1 MMGEITIVTCFFDL
15 GRGNDKNLDSDLRKT
30 PEKYL
35 SAFRHW
41 ARIQNNLIIYT
52 DKAGAEAVRE
62 IRAEFGREDKTVII
76 EVDDLFGLEPDLFAR
91 MERVSKKEDFLNFR
105 YLQKASS
112 NNPKYDYLWMMKYY
126 FMNDALN
133 RGLLSEQVAW
143 VDFGFDHGGL
153 RYYSEDF
160 DFNWEYDFG
169 DKIHIFCLIDP
180 DAISGIQ
187 VLQYLPDC
195 VMGSMYGLPRTRVAD
210 FWMLVR
216 NAIEGLLALD
226 CIDDDQLMV
235 LMAYKARPDLFKV
248 EVTEW
253 QLPLKLRGG
262 DHMRVKPARVYK
274 QENKYKRMIRLA
286 VRKFIPNKKDLK
298 RLYVKRCYDN
308 AVRFY
313 GK

>member
-1 MMGEITIVTCFFDL
+1 MGEITLVTCFFDL
-15 GRGNDKNLDSDLRKT
+15 GRGEDKNLEAGLRKT

-35 SAFRHW
+35 NAFRHW
-41 ARIQNNLIIYT
+41 ARIQNKLIVYT
-52 DKAGAEAVRE
+52 DAAGADAVRE
-62 IRAEFGREDKTVII
+62 IRKEFGREDKTII
-76 EVDDLFGLEPDLFAR
+76 IQIDDLFGLEPELFAR
-91 MERVSKKEDFLNFR
+91 MERISKKEDFLNFR
-105 YLQKASS
+105 YFQKASS

-153 RYYSEDF
+153 LYYAEDF

-169 DKIHIFCLIDP
+169 DKIHIFCLMDP
-180 DAISGIQ
+180 DSISGIQ
-187 VLQYLPDC
+187 ILQYLPDC

-210 FWMLVR
+210 FWILVR

-235 LMAYKARPDLFKV
+235 LMAYKARPELFKV
-248 EVTEW
+248 YVTDW
-253 QLPLKLRGG
+253 QMALKLCGG
-262 DHMRVKPARVYK
+262 DHMRLREKKLPKA
-274 QENKYKRMIRLA
+274 ENKYKRAIRIF
-286 VRKFIPNKKDLK
+286 VRKFIKNPNEPKTN
-298 RLYVKRCYDN
+298 YVNRCYN
-308 AVRFY
+308 MAVRFW

>member
-1 MMGEITIVTCFFDL
+1 MGEITLVTCFFDL
-15 GRGNDKNLDSDLRKT
+15 GRGNDTKLEESLRKT

-35 SAFRHW
+35 TAFRCW
-41 ARIQNNLIIYT
+41 ARIQNKLIVYT
-52 DKAGAEAVRE
+52 DAAGAEAVRE
-62 IRAEFGREDKTVII
+62 IRNEFGRGEQTVIVQI
-76 EVDDLFGLEPDLFAR
+76 DDLFGLEPDLITR
-91 MERVSKKEDFLNFR
+91 MERVSKDSNFLNFR
-105 YLQKASS
+105 YLQNASS

-133 RGLLSEQVAW
+133 RGLLSEQVVW
-143 VDFGFDHGGL
+143 IDFGFDHGGL
-153 RYYSEDF
+153 LYYDENDF

-169 DKIHIFCLIDP
+169 DKIHIFCLMDP
-180 DAISGIQ
+180 DSVAGIQ

-235 LMAYKARPDLFKV
+235 LMAYKARPELF
-248 EVTEW
+248 EVHVTTW
-253 QLPLKLRGG
+253 QMALKLCGG
-262 DHMRVKPARVYK
+262 DHMKLRDRKPPK
-274 QENKYKRMIRLA
+274 GENKYKRMLRIF
-286 VRKFIPNKKDLK
+286 VRKFIKNPNEPKTH
-298 RLYVKRCYDN
+298 YVNRCYN
-308 AVRFY
+308 TAVRFW